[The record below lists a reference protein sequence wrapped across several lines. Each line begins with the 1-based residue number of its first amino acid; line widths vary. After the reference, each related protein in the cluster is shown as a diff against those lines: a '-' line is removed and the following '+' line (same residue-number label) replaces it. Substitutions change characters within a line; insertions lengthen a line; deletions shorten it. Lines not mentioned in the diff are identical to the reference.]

1 MSLLPIRT
9 HGDPVL
15 STPTQEI
22 KNIDGR
28 IAALAQSMLET
39 MYAAP
44 GVGLAANQIGVS
56 QRIFVYDDGNGPGVI
71 INPQIIEKSGE
82 YHFEEGCLSVPGH
95 SWEIMR
101 PDKVH
106 LVGFDLDGNELDI
119 EADQYLGR
127 IFQHET
133 DHLDGFLLID
143 RLDPPELQQ
152 KVKKMLRKQ
161 HIEIDS
167 ASKESQRNI
176 FGK

>member
-1 MSLLPIRT
+1 
-9 HGDPVL
+9 
-15 STPTQEI
+15 
-22 KNIDGR
+22 
-28 IAALAQSMLET
+28 MLET

-56 QRIFVYDDGNGPGVI
+56 QRIFVYDDGNGPGVV

-95 SWEIMR
+95 SWEIVR
-101 PDKVH
+101 PNKVH
-106 LVGFDLDGNELDI
+106 LVGLDLDGNELDI

-167 ASKESQRNI
+167 ASKDAQRSI

>member
-1 MSLLPIRT
+1 
-9 HGDPVL
+9 
-15 STPTQEI
+15 
-22 KNIDGR
+22 
-28 IAALAQSMLET
+28 
-39 MYAAP
+39 
-44 GVGLAANQIGVS
+44 
-56 QRIFVYDDGNGPGVI
+56 VYDDGNGPGVV

-167 ASKESQRNI
+167 ASKDSQRNI

>member
-1 MSLLPIRT
+1 
-9 HGDPVL
+9 
-15 STPTQEI
+15 
-22 KNIDGR
+22 
-28 IAALAQSMLET
+28 MLET

-56 QRIFVYDDGNGPGVI
+56 QRIFVYDDGNGPGVV

-95 SWEIMR
+95 SWEIVR
-101 PDKVH
+101 PNKVH
-106 LVGFDLDGNELDI
+106 LVGLDLDGNELDI

-161 HIEIDS
+161 HIEINS
-167 ASKESQRNI
+167 ASKDAQRNI

>member
-1 MSLLPIRT
+1 
-9 HGDPVL
+9 
-15 STPTQEI
+15 
-22 KNIDGR
+22 
-28 IAALAQSMLET
+28 MLET

-56 QRIFVYDDGNGPGVI
+56 QRIFVYDDGNGPGVV

-95 SWEIMR
+95 SWEIVR
-101 PDKVH
+101 PNKVH
-106 LVGFDLDGNELDI
+106 LVGLDLDGNELDI

-167 ASKESQRNI
+167 ASKDAQRNI

>member
-1 MSLLPIRT
+1 
-9 HGDPVL
+9 
-15 STPTQEI
+15 
-22 KNIDGR
+22 
-28 IAALAQSMLET
+28 MLET

-56 QRIFVYDDGNGPGVI
+56 QRIFVYDDGNGPGVV

-95 SWEIMR
+95 SWEIVR
-101 PDKVH
+101 PNKVH
-106 LVGFDLDGNELDI
+106 LVGLDLDGNELDI

-152 KVKKMLRKQ
+152 KVKRMLRKQ

-167 ASKESQRNI
+167 ASKDAQRNI